1 MIFYFFGAYLVLLL
15 ICAVTGFYCTR
26 GINKNFLPVKL
37 LPWFLLLTFINE
49 IIAFVWS
56 IKYGANHWVYNIY
69 LVIEVSFYSYLLRWM
84 IANRRMRKLLTIILI
99 VYPLLATLNISFIQ
113 GIGRMN
119 FLNFFTGAVL
129 LAFCSGYS
137 LNETFKKDVPGQPF
151 KEPFFW
157 IAGSILVLETGM
169 IPVMLPP
176 WFDLQVTRLESLII
190 VFMVNLI
197 NFIAYPMFIVGFR
210 RLYKKRAAT
219 TL

>member
-1 MIFYFFGAYLVLLL
+1 M
-15 ICAVTGFYCTR
+15 
-26 GINKNFLPVKL
+26 
-37 LPWFLLLTFINE
+37 
-49 IIAFVWS
+49 
-56 IKYGANHWVYNIY
+56 
-69 LVIEVSFYSYLLRWM
+69 
-84 IANRRMRKLLTIILI
+84 
-99 VYPLLATLNISFIQ
+99 
-113 GIGRMN
+113 
-119 FLNFFTGAVL
+119 
-129 LAFCSGYS
+129 
-137 LNETFKKDVPGQPF
+137 PGQPF